1 MRLSPAVQGRKK
13 ANPAADPRKM
23 RRTIAE
29 DPDWCVCVCVCVCVV
44 RNRQFTL
51 LA

>member
-1 MRLSPAVQGRKK
+1 MSPSSVQGRKK

-29 DPDWCVCVCVCVCVV
+29 DPDWCVCVCVCV
-44 RNRQFTL
+44 FGGYKETKKTK
-51 LA
+51 